1 MEDFMAYSPELIA
14 QIRRL
19 HLYEHYSLHAVSKTV
34 GLHRETVK
42 RILYG
47 DDSPPNSVKRHKITD
62 PYQDVIKNH
71 LEQYPNIRAT
81 TLVRILKDRG
91 YRGSINTLRRAMKP
105 LRIKNKR
112 SYSVMNVFSGQQSQV
127 DWAHFGSLKI
137 NKGER
142 KLYLFVMVMSWSRA
156 VFARFTFDQK
166 TDSFLR
172 LHEEAFSYF
181 KGVPKEILYDNLKS
195 AVIERFK
202 DKIKFNPQLVEFSGF
217 YGYEPKACKPY
228 SGNQKGRVERAIRY
242 IRDDFAATTEFNDI
256 KTLNEELL
264 IWLNEVANVKKWPDN
279 RDFTVSEQLEKERE
293 FLRPIADKKVNP
305 KYTGIIRS
313 NKCGMVRFDLNDY
326 SIPWQYVRD
335 QITVEA
341 DDFKVKFYYKDKLI
355 CEHDRS
361 WDRNS
366 RIIDPIHYENRPQ
379 YANEDIDHLTSS
391 FSDLEDFYRVLVDRG
406 EPLVT
411 IKKQF
416 LSLYN
421 LYNRDIFTKAI
432 RIAKK
437 RKMYNP
443 SQVSRIAIA
452 LEKQSSEGP
461 RPNFKLKDG
470 IPDIDIKSHS
480 LDNYDDL

>member
-1 MEDFMAYSPELIA
+1 MAYSPELIA
-14 QIRRL
+14 RIRRL
-19 HLYEHYSLHAVSKTV
+19 HHYEHYSLYAVSKTV

-47 DDSPPNSVKRHKITD
+47 EDSPPCSKERHKLTD
-62 PYQDVIKNH
+62 PYKDVIKTH

-91 YRGSINTLRRAMKP
+91 YKGSINTLRRAMVPIRKQ
-105 LRIKNKR
+105 NKR
-112 SYSVMNVFSGQQSQV
+112 SYTPMNVFSGQQAQV

-142 KLYLFVMVMSWSRA
+142 KLYLFVMVLSWSRA
-156 VFARFTFDQK
+156 LYARFTFDQK

-172 LHEEAFSYF
+172 LHEQAFSFF
-181 KGVPKEILYDNLKS
+181 KGIPKEILYDNLKS
-195 AVIERFK
+195 VVLERFK

-242 IRDDFAATTEFNDI
+242 IREDFAVVTAFNDLT
-256 KTLNEELL
+256 TLNNKLSV
-264 IWLNEVANVKKWPDN
+264 WLTEVANIKNWPDN
-279 RDFTVSEQLEKERE
+279 SDFKVSEQLEKERE
-293 FLRPIADKKVNP
+293 FLRPMTDKKITP
-305 KYTGIIRS
+305 RYTGIIRS

-326 SIPWQYVRD
+326 SIPWQYVRE

-341 DDFKVKFYYKDKLI
+341 DDFKVKFYYQDKWI
-355 CEHDRS
+355 CEHERS
-361 WDRNS
+361 WDRNTRMINTS
-366 RIIDPIHYENRPQ
+366 HYENRPQ
-379 YANEDIDHLTSS
+379 YANENIDVLISS
-391 FSDLEDFYRVLVDRG
+391 FPELADFYRVLVDRG
-406 EPLVT
+406 EALIT

-421 LYNRDIFTKAI
+421 LYDRKIFTSAI

-437 RKMYNP
+437 REMYNP
-443 SQVSRIAIA
+443 SQVSKIAIG
-452 LEKQSSEGP
+452 LEKQQTERP
-461 RPNFKLKDG
+461 RPHFKLKEG
-470 IPDIDIKSHS
+470 VPDLNIQSHS
-480 LDNYDDL
+480 LDLYDDF